1 MPESAGGR
9 RPMRGFAAAYRIAR
23 WTARRFTQ
31 AGRTVGGVALATG
44 VLGVDTTRTTAF
56 QVFALAAA
64 LLVCAWLLSL
74 RWRPTVRITRV
85 LPDVATA
92 GVPVSYR
99 IRLEPADVARRG
111 DLLLLD
117 ELAEQLP
124 DRDQFRRAPAVVTT
138 NVFDRRVGYP
148 RWIALLA
155 RNRGGSIAPTPV
167 PRPDGAPTAGTTL
180 RFVPLRRGWIRFE
193 AVRLLRPDPLG
204 LVHAISTQPA
214 PASLLVLPPVH
225 AVPAIRHD
233 GGRRHRPAGA
243 QWVPQV
249 GESQEF
255 LQLRDYRPGD
265 PMRRIHWPSS
275 ARTGRLVVK
284 ETGEEYFARVA
295 LVVDTFVTPENA
307 ARLET
312 VVTAAAS
319 LAAGLRLGDGLL
331 DLMFVED
338 RVVTATVGRDDAGRE
353 ILLRALAVLEPA
365 AAAGFAT
372 LANGVLERAAACSAC
387 VHVFAGWDEPRAALV
402 RDLHALGVAQ
412 LVLVVGDVPG
422 AQTAE
427 GVPLHRL
434 DPDDLA
440 GSLAAMPVQCR

>member
-1 MPESAGGR
+1 
-9 RPMRGFAAAYRIAR
+9 MRGFGAAYRLSR
-23 WTARRFTQ
+23 WTARRFTRT
-31 AGRTVGGVALATG
+31 GRTVGGVALATG

-56 QVFALAAA
+56 QVFALVVA
-64 LLVCAWLLSL
+64 LLACAWLPSW
-74 RWRPTVRITRV
+74 RWRPRVRVTRL

-92 GVPVSYR
+92 GVPLTYR
-99 IRLEPADVARRG
+99 IRLEPADIARRG
-111 DLLLLD
+111 DLVLLD
-117 ELAEQLP
+117 ELREQFP
-124 DRDQFRRAPAVVTT
+124 TRDQFRRAPAVATT

-148 RWIALLA
+148 RWLALLA
-155 RNRGGSIAPTPV
+155 RNRGGRIPPVPV
-167 PRPDGAPTAGTTL
+167 PRPDAAPTVDTVL
-180 RFVPLRRGWIRFE
+180 SFVPLRRGWIRFE

-204 LVHAISTQPA
+204 LVHAIATRPA
-214 PASLLVLPPVH
+214 PASLLVLPAVH

-243 QWVPQV
+243 QPVAQV

-295 LVVDTFVTPENA
+295 LVVDTFA
-307 ARLET
+307 ATGQEAGIET
-312 VVTAAAS
+312 VVGAAAS

-338 RVVTATVGRDDAGRE
+338 RIVVATAGRADAGRE
-353 ILLRALAVLEPA
+353 SLLRALAVLGPA
-365 AAAGFAT
+365 DATGFAT
-372 LANGVLERAAACSAC
+372 LASAVLERADACSAC
-387 VHVFAGWDEPRAALV
+387 IHVFLRWDDARATLV
-402 RDLHALGVAQ
+402 RRLHALGVAQ
-412 LVLVVGDVPG
+412 LALVAGEVT
-422 AQTAE
+422 AARTAE

-440 GSLAAMPVQCR
+440 ASLAAMPTRCR

>member
-1 MPESAGGR
+1 
-9 RPMRGFAAAYRIAR
+9 MRGFATAYRLSR

-56 QVFALAAA
+56 QVFALATA
-64 LLVCAWLLSL
+64 LLVCAWLPSW
-74 RWRPTVRITRV
+74 RWRPQVRVTRV

-92 GVPVSYR
+92 GVPLAYR

-111 DLLLLD
+111 DLVLLD
-117 ELAEQLP
+117 ELVETLP
-124 DRDQFRRAPAVVTT
+124 DREQFRRAPAVATT

-155 RNRGGSIAPTPV
+155 RSRGGSIAPTPV
-167 PRPDGAPTAGTTL
+167 PRPAGTSMIETAI

-204 LVHAISTQPA
+204 LVHAIATQPA

-225 AVPAIRHD
+225 PVPAIRHD

-243 QWVPQV
+243 QLVPQV

-284 ETGEEYFARVA
+284 ETGEEYFARIA
-295 LVVDTFVTPENA
+295 LVVDTFVAPDHE

-338 RVVTATVGRDDAGRE
+338 RVVTATVGRDDAGRG

-365 AAAGFAT
+365 TATDFAT

-387 VHVFAGWDEPRAALV
+387 VHVVLDWDEPRAALV
-402 RDLHALGVAQ
+402 RGLHALGIAQ
-412 LVLVVGDVPG
+412 IVLVAGDIPG